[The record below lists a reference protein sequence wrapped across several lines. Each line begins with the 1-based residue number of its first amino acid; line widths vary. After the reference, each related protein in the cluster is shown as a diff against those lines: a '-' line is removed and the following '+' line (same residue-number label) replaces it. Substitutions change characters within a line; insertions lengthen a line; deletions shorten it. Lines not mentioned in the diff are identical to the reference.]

1 MPQYDQGNSLTVNF
15 LMISVMAFTFIA
27 KHGKY
32 SKMYFTTHNI
42 KFKFNP
48 TKLNNTEEI
57 NPDK

>member
-1 MPQYDQGNSLTVNF
+1 
-15 LMISVMAFTFIA
+15 MAFTFIA